1 MALFG
6 SRAESG
12 CLYVLADLR
21 LWNDAN
27 GRFAAFGGI
36 RQAELCGM
44 IGERNPFRSRVPESP
59 GACLPVEPASPVPCR
74 AGALAEAGRIRMMYL
89 I

>member
-1 MALFG
+1 
-6 SRAESG
+6 
-12 CLYVLADLR
+12 
-21 LWNDAN
+21 
-27 GRFAAFGGI
+27 
-36 RQAELCGM
+36 M